1 MGAKFGIAAQLSDRP
16 RSSVLIYVHWG
27 PLIVAS
33 AYRMAVRAAVAPE
46 GKGFPATDIEW
57 GKRLRMTH
65 LAVETRASRR
75 TDAAS
80 KHLIRSRSFSDGF
93 LRRAEVFSHTLG
105 GQTSPIPHTVILPV
119 PIFPP
124 ERVLCYQISIQLEL
138 GWLPLTIQPQSILV
152 KTTAGQRRAL
162 PRALA
167 LSILKS
173 MREETERTIASLE
186 DRSKGLKSVRCQ
198 C

>member
-1 MGAKFGIAAQLSDRP
+1 MFVKAA
-16 RSSVLIYVHWG
+16 IT
-27 PLIVAS
+27 
-33 AYRMAVRAAVAPE
+33 PE
-46 GKGFPATDIEW
+46 GKGLPATDIER
-57 GKRLRMTH
+57 GKRLRITH

-80 KHLIRSRSFSDGF
+80 KHLLRSRSSSDGF

-105 GQTSPIPHTVILPV
+105 GQASTIPPTVNLPV

-124 ERVLCYQISIQLEL
+124 ERVLCYQISIQLKP
-138 GWLPLTIQPQSILV
+138 GWLPPTIQPQRILV
-152 KTTAGQRRAL
+152 KTTAGRRRAP

-173 MREETERTIASLE
+173 MTEETERTIA
-186 DRSKGLKSVRCQ
+186 
-198 C
+198 